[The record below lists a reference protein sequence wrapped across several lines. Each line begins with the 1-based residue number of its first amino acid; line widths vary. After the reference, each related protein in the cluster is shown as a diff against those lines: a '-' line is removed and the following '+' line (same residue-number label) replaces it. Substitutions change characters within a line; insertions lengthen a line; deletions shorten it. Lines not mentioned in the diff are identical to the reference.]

1 MDIEK
6 LRNFCLS
13 MEGVTEKTPFGKFAR
28 RFDSILVFYVCDHM
42 FCMVDMEDFNYVS
55 FRSTP
60 EEIDTIMADYVSAGV
75 PANPGMKYWVE
86 AGLNGDFSDK
96 DIYFFVRKAYDI
108 IKAKYSKK
116 KK

>member
-75 PANPGMKYWVE
+75 PANRDEILGGSRAQRRFFRQGHIFLCPQ
-86 AGLNGDFSDK
+86 GL
-96 DIYFFVRKAYDI
+96 
-108 IKAKYSKK
+108 
-116 KK
+116 